1 MTLVTGRENLL
12 EQSSGFQKGNPMRRH
27 HLIALVV
34 VAALGL
40 SGCVAAADP
49 TANAPA
55 EVEPAAP
62 TNTAPANTEPANI
75 PEQGTPEWAAL
86 SQDEQTRACET
97 RDTMV
102 GCMLTWGDCWSTTFA
117 AADDPMAV
125 AGEVAIVPFDRGPRE
140 YARGEAVFGAGG
152 TPVAYVVAA
161 GDIPE
166 FVADRF
172 CTHLAY
178 LHGINSV
185 RRASLAGNL
194 FVGDT
199 LNLDATTI
207 FTVGDENG
215 LVSAG
220 SPPVPH
226 PPQR

>member
-1 MTLVTGRENLL
+1 
-12 EQSSGFQKGNPMRRH
+12 MRRR
-27 HLIALVV
+27 HLTALAIATALV
-34 VAALGL
+34 L
-40 SGCVAAADP
+40 SGCVAGVESLSGPPAE
-49 TANAPA
+49 APA
-55 EVEPAAP
+55 TVETPAP
-62 TNTAPANTEPANI
+62 ETAAAEDF

-86 SQDEQTRACET
+86 SQDEQVTACEA

-117 AADDPMAV
+117 AADDPRAV
-125 AGEVAIVPFDRGPRE
+125 AGELAITPVDRGPRE
-140 YARGEAVFGAGG
+140 YAAGEAVVDAGG

-194 FVGDT
+194 YAGDT
-199 LNLDATTI
+199 INLDATTI

-215 LVSAG
+215 AVSAG
-220 SPPVPH
+220 LPPQPH
-226 PPQR
+226 PAQR